1 MPSFGPETFDRIA
14 QALPRHRD
22 DGLDEAR
29 RSAAVLIPLYFD
41 GEVRIVLTK
50 RSSTVRTHR
59 GEVSF
64 PGGGWEPSDASL
76 EVTALREAH
85 EEIGLHADDV
95 EVLGVGDD
103 MPTAVSGFVIRP
115 FVARIPHP
123 YTFRPDP
130 REVERVL
137 RPRLADFTDPSRRRE
152 QTWEREGVRFP
163 MTFYEVEGEIV
174 WGATA
179 RILVTFL
186 DRLAGREPDPVRI
199 PPPRPAP
206 R

>member
-1 MPSFGPETFDRIA
+1 MLRFGPEMFARVGEV
-14 QALPRHRD
+14 LPRSRD
-22 DGLDEAR
+22 DDLDEAR
-29 RSAAVLIPLYFD
+29 RSAAVLIPLYESG
-41 GEVRIVLTK
+41 GEVHLVLTK

-64 PGGGWEPSDASL
+64 PGGGQEPSDGSL
-76 EVTALREAH
+76 EATALREAQ
-85 EEIGLHADDV
+85 EEIGLHPDDV

-103 MPTAVSGFVIRP
+103 MPTAVSGYVIRP

-123 YTFRPDP
+123 YVFRPDP
-130 REVERVL
+130 SEVERVL
-137 RPRLADFTDPSRRRE
+137 RPRLRDFTDPSRRRE

-199 PPPRPAP
+199 PPPR